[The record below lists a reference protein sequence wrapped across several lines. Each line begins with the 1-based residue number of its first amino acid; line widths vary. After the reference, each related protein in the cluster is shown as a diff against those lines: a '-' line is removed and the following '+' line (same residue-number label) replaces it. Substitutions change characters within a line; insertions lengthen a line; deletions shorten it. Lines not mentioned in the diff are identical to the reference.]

1 MIPDNN
7 NQFPVI
13 NRFDEVFQIEID
25 GWCFGITN
33 YPGEVSAQIVH
44 RIIREL
50 SSSFQA
56 AIEHNVVFDIL
67 DISMKLSMAARC
79 LVQPQEIA
87 YGIIAQLPNPANLH
101 TDQQF
106 VLGMVIDKV
115 EREYPGVLET
125 FYRRWQIGAREAA

>member
-1 MIPDNN
+1 M
-7 NQFPVI
+7 FPVI
-13 NRFDEVFQIEID
+13 NRYDEVFQIEMD

-33 YPGEVSAQIVH
+33 YPGEVSAQVVH

-50 SSSFQA
+50 ASSFQA

-67 DISMKLSMAARC
+67 DLATNFSVAARC

-101 TDQQF
+101 GDQQY

-115 EREYPGVLET
+115 EQKYPGVLEM
-125 FYRRWQIGAREAA
+125 FYKRWQIGAREAA